1 VAIPPALPL
10 SGPLYGDRFGP
21 GEGRWLGNRRADV
34 HSLGSSPLGLG
45 FARRWLTVELGFAE
59 GGHVCLGVVGEA
71 VVSAAPSNNSL
82 WPLPRPGGVLL
93 RRHRQGR
100 RSLYRSPGPVS
111 LRLYQMG
118 VLPVFSFMGAELVVG
133 DVVSRRLDLASSLDG
148 GGRQRWAQI

>member
-59 GGHVCLGVVGEA
+59 GGMSVWA
-71 VVSAAPSNNSL
+71 NNSL

-111 LRLYQMG
+111 LRLCQMG